1 MGPLLLGEIGL
12 WGAESRGGGG
22 ETRREAG
29 AGGQASVAG
38 GGREVAGFG
47 IDSELWCGLLVDGM
61 WEQKGKG
68 HRHVSE

>member
-1 MGPLLLGEIGL
+1 MGEIGL
-12 WGAESRGGGG
+12 WGVESRGG
-22 ETRREAG
+22 ETRKEAG

-47 IDSELWCGLLVDGM
+47 IDSELWCGVLVGGM
-61 WEQKGKG
+61 WEQEDKG